1 MIMKR
6 VIVWGDSV
14 AKGVIYDEARA
25 RYVLSPVTAASIAA
39 ERIGAELINRSRMGA
54 TILDG
59 ERTIT
64 QDLQRGLTANTAI
77 IEYGGNDC
85 DFDWKAISNAPDAN
99 HLPKT
104 PAPLFAQKLR
114 EMIAQVAAANI
125 EPILVTLPPILS
137 SRYFDFIAQNGLD
150 SANILRWLGDKDHI
164 YRYHEHYSSIIAAI
178 ARECGCRLIDLR
190 ADFLALWQTDHLFC
204 PDGIHP
210 NADGQRFMGESLS
223 SALI

>member
-1 MIMKR
+1 MKK

-39 ERIGAELINRSRMGA
+39 ERLGVELINRSRMGA
-54 TILDG
+54 TIRDG
-59 ERTIT
+59 ERMMTT
-64 QDLQRGLTANTAI
+64 DLQRGLTADTAI

-85 DFDWKAISNAPDAN
+85 DFDWKAVSEMPGSE

-104 PAPLFAQKLR
+104 PAPVFSQKLR
-114 EMIAQVAAANI
+114 EMIAQVRQADI
-125 EPILVTLPPILS
+125 DPILVTLPPILS
-137 SRYFDFIAQNGLD
+137 SRYFEFISRDGLD
-150 SANILRWLGDKDHI
+150 RANILRWLGDMDHI
-164 YRYHEHYSSIIAAI
+164 YRYHERYSAMITSV

-190 ADFLALWQTDHLFC
+190 ADFLSLWKTDHLFC

-210 NADGQRFMGESLS
+210 NADGQRFMGESIANALS
-223 SALI
+223 